1 MTNLTQKF
9 ELHYY
14 LKDNSHAMN
23 AFVRNKAEKDF
34 LEAVKRIGELLD
46 SELQIE
52 TEAYQEGGLIEI
64 LTFSGFIIDRVLN
77 YLSPALNDIITHYA
91 TRDTQSEKL
100 DNKIKELTIKN
111 LELDSKKKEL
121 EIEEQI
127 NKKLDDKLT
136 KKYISNFYKKIDAYK
151 KVEKIGYKSVEKDA
165 TEYIVERK
173 DFKSF
178 ILHDDITISEDDD
191 AMIEIISPVLKEGK
205 YNWRGKYKNEKI
217 KLVSGVKEQD
227 TNINEVAYIT
237 RTNSELIN
245 LIQKLD
251 DFDCSKN
258 IDEVFG
264 LSLDIYKTFISD
276 KKDDFKSLLSFKNF
290 CIEKYRN
297 KIITNCCPTLI
308 FGNQLK
314 INEKGF
320 LESYYDDK
328 KIDITPDK
336 AKKLWKILFENQEV
350 IGLIKDSSIQLYIG
364 KFIKTEII
372 NSATNTLEKFIYQIH
387 DYKEE
392 ENKYRLY
399 FKDIITKQIG
409 KSNKLY
415 ILEDIE
421 KLPFINEEDIQN
433 GRN

>member
-14 LKDNSHAMN
+14 LKENSHAMN

-64 LTFSGFIIDRVLN
+64 LTFSGFVIDRVLN

-91 TRDTQSEKL
+91 TRNTQSEEL

-136 KKYISNFYKKIDAYK
+136 KKYISNFYKRIDSYE
-151 KVEKIGYKSVEKDA
+151 KVEKIGYKSVERDGV
-165 TEYIVERK
+165 EYIVERK

-205 YNWRGKYKNEKI
+205 YNWRGRYKNEKI
-217 KLVSGVKEQD
+217 
-227 TNINEVAYIT
+227 
-237 RTNSELIN
+237 
-245 LIQKLD
+245 
-251 DFDCSKN
+251 DFSMADSK
-258 IDEVFG
+258 
-264 LSLDIYKTFISD
+264 
-276 KKDDFKSLLSFKNF
+276 FK
-290 CIEKYRN
+290 
-297 KIITNCCPTLI
+297 
-308 FGNQLK
+308 
-314 INEKGF
+314 
-320 LESYYDDK
+320 
-328 KIDITPDK
+328 
-336 AKKLWKILFENQEV
+336 QEV
-350 IGLIKDSSIQLYIG
+350 IEGKHKFSNGLLISCHLEIKVTFDEFGDEKSRNYRVLQVFGTQELELGELKLREAG
-364 KFIKTEII
+364 KKRNQQKWLNEHQKSLFDNI
-372 NSATNTLEKFIYQIH
+372 
-387 DYKEE
+387 EE
-392 ENKYRLY
+392 
-399 FKDIITKQIG
+399 
-409 KSNKLY
+409 
-415 ILEDIE
+415 
-421 KLPFINEEDIQN
+421 
-433 GRN
+433 